1 MVHMLRITCFPL
13 SLLALCD
20 KIPEVHQCFVLFIAL
35 KYSFYIACIIQSTED
50 WPGDRQNYYKKPRIC
65 LPTTRH
71 GEHLCVLFVAD
82 KPVEII
88 FMLFFLAFYCQ
99 VFFFSFPQHA
109 HIIAIILYC
118 LEHCISHC
126 SDNFPC
132 SLSTYHM
139 FKEQC
144 SACVGENPLCSKDF
158 LSVFSIFGKMIIYIG
173 KQSTCFEKQWV

>member
-35 KYSFYIACIIQSTED
+35 KYSFYIACIIQSAED

-99 VFFFSFPQHA
+99 VFFFHSPNMHTLLPSSFIAQNIVYHIVQIIFLPNVHLVHA
-109 HIIAIILYC
+109 VCLRSSVQSVQEKILSA
-118 LEHCISHC
+118 LRIS
-126 SDNFPC
+126 SQYSA
-132 SLSTYHM
+132 SL
-139 FKEQC
+139 
-144 SACVGENPLCSKDF
+144 GR
-158 LSVFSIFGKMIIYIG
+158 
-173 KQSTCFEKQWV
+173 